1 MRKGRFYLT
10 CRAYT
15 PCIHPLCYSSEAPSC
30 VRRKFELSSQIRLLL
45 SINAQLTL

>member
-15 PCIHPLCYSSEAPSC
+15 PLYTSTS
-30 VRRKFELSSQIRLLL
+30 LDLLVMDPGL
-45 SINAQLTL
+45 LIKRSP